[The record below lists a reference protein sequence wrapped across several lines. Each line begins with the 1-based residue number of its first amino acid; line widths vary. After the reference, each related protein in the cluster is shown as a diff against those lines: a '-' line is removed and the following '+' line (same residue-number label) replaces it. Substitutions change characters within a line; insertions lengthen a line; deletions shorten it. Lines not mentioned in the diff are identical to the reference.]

1 MKKRRCSLRF
11 ATNEPPA
18 LRTPGKETPPMKEKS
33 TETGTESR
41 PAWESLEALARQGVQ
56 RLLQQLL
63 EEEVEEVL
71 GRRRYERRDGV
82 EAPPGYRNGWGK
94 PRRLSAM
101 AGTITVRRPRV
112 RGLGARF
119 ESRLLPLFKRRTEA
133 VGRLLPGLYLHGLAP
148 GEFDLALRG
157 LLGAGAPA
165 SVPSSCRPEAGWAGA
180 ERR

>member
-71 GRRRYERRDGV
+71 GRRRYERR
-82 EAPPGYRNGWGK
+82 WLK
-94 PRRLSAM
+94 SRRGRMSRPTWKSCWRSRKS
-101 AGTITVRRPRV
+101 TI
-112 RGLGARF
+112 
-119 ESRLLPLFKRRTEA
+119 
-133 VGRLLPGLYLHGLAP
+133 
-148 GEFDLALRG
+148 
-157 LLGAGAPA
+157 
-165 SVPSSCRPEAGWAGA
+165 
-180 ERR
+180 